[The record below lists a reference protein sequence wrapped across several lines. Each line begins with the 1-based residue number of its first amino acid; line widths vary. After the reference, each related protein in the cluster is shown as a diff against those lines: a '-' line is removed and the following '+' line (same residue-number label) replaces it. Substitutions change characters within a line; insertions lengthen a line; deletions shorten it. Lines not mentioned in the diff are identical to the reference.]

1 LKSNE
6 IGLFLILD
14 LLNSLMKEKLLQI
27 AEDINAISVFN
38 RDTYDGYKKTVIY
51 IRTLLENLR
60 QQHND
65 PILAIWTE
73 MGIKELNNELNQRF
87 NEAFLQQDKERQKI
101 EFTYSKSTVLLTLN
115 NIIMNLK

>member
-1 LKSNE
+1 MNE
-6 IGLFLILD
+6 KFLHIAD
-14 LLNSLMKEKLLQI
+14 EINQI
-27 AEDINAISVFN
+27 KVFN

-51 IRTLLENLR
+51 IKTLLENLR

-73 MGIKELNNELNQRF
+73 MGIKELTHEINRF
-87 NEAFLQQDKERQKI
+87 GESFYQQDKERQKI